1 MFGTVIYIVIR
12 FVKHLFQPFLGN
24 RNRYNKQK
32 YPMLYAINFILWLV
46 LIPLKALEVF
56 GFSHLLGGLF
66 KLLTS
71 TRRLSTIE
79 VTELQLVF
87 GKSLPYSKIRINEN
101 SFWLK
106 ITRQKGM
113 GFVWMNTINF
123 SRDLD
128 CRTQIND
135 MGWLVHEAVHVSQFN
150 KLGIQYIFEA
160 LTAQLIGGYE
170 YGGRQNIKNKRLDY
184 FNLEQQADIARA
196 FYFDLKKNR
205 SVDDYNIVI
214 SNLKKRQF

>member
-1 MFGTVIYIVIR
+1 MFGTITYIVIR

-24 RNRYNKQK
+24 RNGYNKQK

-46 LIPLKALEVF
+46 LIPLKAIEIF
-56 GFSHLLGGLF
+56 GFSYLLSFLF

-71 TRRLSTIE
+71 TRRLSDFE
-79 VTELQLVF
+79 HKELKLVF
-87 GKSLPYSKIRINEN
+87 GDSINYSKIRINEN

-128 CRTQIND
+128 CRTQIKD
-135 MGWLVHEAVHVSQFN
+135 MAWLVHEAVHVSQFH

-170 YGGRQNIKNKRLDY
+170 YGGKQNIENKRLDY

-196 FYFDLKKNR
+196 FYFDLVKSKN
-205 SVDDYNIVI
+205 VDDYKIVI